1 MSQRTSVFDLRAYV
15 RALHSELNKLKTT
28 LLFERARLNGIISG
42 QRAEIEIL
50 REQVRSQQ
58 AVIDRL
64 GS

>member
-15 RALHSELNKLKTT
+15 RALHSELIKLKRT

-50 REQVRSQQ
+50 KEQVRSQQ